1 MHAGEPLEDVPTPPG
16 PSESAGFLAD
26 GTWQAK
32 AVQHE
37 RIDLSGGLR
46 APQSARR
53 AIEQHFAATVDTDL
67 LASVE
72 LLTTELVSN
81 AVRHGGAGEDDVVVL
96 HIAVAPGRLRV
107 EVCDTGDGFEAGR
120 PTPYGEGGYGLFLVS
135 EVSSRW
141 GVSREGGNCAWFEL
155 DMPTAEVG

>member
-1 MHAGEPLEDVPTPPG
+1 MEAGEPLRHDAPAG
-16 PSESAGFLAD
+16 PSESSGFLTD
-26 GTWQAK
+26 GTWRAS
-32 AVQHE
+32 AVRHQQV
-37 RIDLSGGLR
+37 DLPGGLR

-53 AIEQHFAATVDTDL
+53 ALEEHFGDSIDRNV

-81 AVRHGGAGEDDVVVL
+81 AVRHGGAGEDQTVVL
-96 HIAVAPGRLRV
+96 HLATTGTCLRV
-107 EVCDTGDGFEAGR
+107 EVCDPGAGFEAGR

-141 GVSREGGNCAWFEL
+141 GVSHEDGNCAWFEMDL
-155 DMPTAEVG
+155 ATT

>member
-1 MHAGEPLEDVPTPPG
+1 MEAPEPLRDEPAAG

-26 GTWQAK
+26 GTWRAT
-32 AVQHE
+32 AVRHQQV
-37 RIDLSGGLR
+37 DLPGGLR

-53 AIEQHFAATVDTDL
+53 ALEEHFAGSIDRNM

-81 AVRHGGAGEDDVVVL
+81 AVRHGGAGEDETVTL
-96 HIAVAPGRLRV
+96 HLATSGSCLRV
-107 EVCDTGDGFEAGR
+107 EVCDNGGGFEPG
-120 PTPYGEGGYGLFLVS
+120 PPSPYGEGGYGLFLVS

-141 GVSREGGNCAWFEL
+141 GVSHDDGNCAWFEL
-155 DMPTAEVG
+155 DIEAAA

>member
-1 MHAGEPLEDVPTPPG
+1 MEAGEPLREDVPAG

-26 GTWQAK
+26 GTWGAS
-32 AVQHE
+32 AVRHQQV
-37 RIDLSGGLR
+37 DLPGGLR
-46 APQSARR
+46 APQFARR
-53 AIEQHFAATVDTDL
+53 ALEEHFAAAIDRDL

-81 AVRHGGAGEDDVVVL
+81 AVRHGGAGEDEIVVL
-96 HIAVAPGRLRV
+96 HLATAPGCLRV
-107 EVCDTGDGFEAGR
+107 EVCDPGSGFEPGR

-141 GVSREGGNCAWFEL
+141 GVSHDEGNCAWFEL
-155 DMPTAEVG
+155 DLAGQAEL